1 MNGNQFK
8 EVRKSIKFESDKATA
23 FPYLYAQPRWV
34 IQQLMQED
42 EEIIKMKKLT
52 CDNRV
57 DEVSR
62 TLRRCTQCFD
72 DYILHLKDVNKI
84 LLSGIT
90 LSEIIDFMQR
100 NKSEK

>member
-1 MNGNQFK
+1 M
-8 EVRKSIKFESDKATA
+8 IKFESDKATA
-23 FPYLYAQPRWV
+23 FPYLYDKPRWV
-34 IQQLMQED
+34 IQQHMKED

-57 DEVSR
+57 DEVCR

-72 DYILHLKDVNKI
+72 DYIIQLKDVNEM

-90 LSEIIDFMQR
+90 LSEIIDFMQI
-100 NKSEK
+100 NK